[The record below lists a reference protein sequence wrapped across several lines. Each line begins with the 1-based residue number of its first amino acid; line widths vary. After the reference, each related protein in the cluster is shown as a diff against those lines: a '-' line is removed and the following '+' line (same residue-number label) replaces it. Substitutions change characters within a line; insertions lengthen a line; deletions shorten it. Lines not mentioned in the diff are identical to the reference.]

1 MSCAELA
8 MFKRGFCSFPSVFWS
23 PEPFCTIRNCVFTLI
38 PCSTTWTFQVPLSP
52 RGEILWHGNSNAVL
66 NSNIDAKL
74 ISKQKLEDFL
84 SCCLSKWFCSFVLG
98 GQFHLGSSLIKT
110 DADAALVMFKMVAD
124 HDSFNLRP
132 RFKWQQE
139 MKELMGKKQHVLRG
153 QSISLGGQTAFKKKK
168 RGDNQE
174 KTAKGRIKK
183 LWHLSST

>member
-1 MSCAELA
+1 
-8 MFKRGFCSFPSVFWS
+8 MFKRGFCSSPQFPGS

-66 NSNIDAKL
+66 SSNIDVKL
-74 ISKQKLEDFL
+74 ISKQISEGLL
-84 SCCLSKWFCSFVLG
+84 SCCLSKWFCSSVLG

-132 RFKWQQE
+132 RFKWLQDME
-139 MKELMGKKQHVLRG
+139 ELLGKKQHMLCG
-153 QSISLGGQTAFKKKK
+153 QSISLGRQTAFKKRKK
-168 RGDNQE
+168 EEITRKNS
-174 KTAKGRIKK
+174 KRKN
-183 LWHLSST
+183 